1 MNLRNTINTGVAVVT
16 MATAPMTAVAK
27 STAKNVV
34 NNSTKV
40 ERTMV
45 KEGDKFIQT
54 IKTFDAS
61 TGKLI
66 SSSTVKSTAK
76 PIAPVQ
82 NDAHGQ
88 IRAGID
94 YSVQEVLGRHKSEPR
109 INFMFDAQPSAHTY
123 FRPKAAIGK
132 ETYSAVVPLGLK
144 TNIAPNLS
152 IEGGADLA
160 GVRGLMGGNKVLFSK
175 DVQKVAD
182 GTNTC
187 ISSYSGEFY
196 QDLHAG
202 VRYQN
207 KNVNASLKGEV
218 GHTYVYGDGF
228 INDGKRLHA
237 EDLKTTNIPVVNKPK
252 TQYVGARADIEVA
265 PLKNKNFTINAE
277 GSISSN
283 KSAEGNIGVGYRF

>member
-1 MNLRNTINTGVAVVT
+1 MNLRSTINSGLAVAA
-16 MATAPMTAVAK
+16 MATAPITAAAQKNVKNVAK
-27 STAKNVV
+27 DSVRI
-34 NNSTKV
+34 
-40 ERTMV
+40 ERTLA
-45 KEGDKFIQT
+45 KEGDKFISTVNT
-54 IKTFDAS
+54 INNKTNH
-61 TGKLI
+61 LV
-66 SSSTVKSTAK
+66 SSSTVSSTAK
-76 PIAPVQ
+76 PIMPVKD
-82 NDAHGQ
+82 DAHGQ

-94 YSVQEVLGRHKSEPR
+94 YSVQEVLGRHRSEPR
-109 INFMFDAQPSAHTY
+109 INFMFDAQPSTHTY
-123 FRPKAAIGK
+123 FRPKAAVGT

-144 TNIAPNLS
+144 TNVAPNLS
-152 IEGGADLA
+152 IEGGADLV

-218 GHTYVYGDGF
+218 GHTAVYGDGF

-237 EDLKTTNIPVVNKPK
+237 DDLKTTNIPVVNKPK
-252 TQYVGARADIEVA
+252 SQYVGARADVEVA

-277 GSISSN
+277 GSVSSN